1 MVSAAATVDSAAVS
15 SLTADSIIF
24 KDDLSVGQYFFGLS
38 MLLSENFVSLL
49 PVKRSLDYTRIRWQI
64 CIILS
69 SKLKCSLCPA
79 ATTDGLIWKIP

>member
-49 PVKRSLDYTRIRWQI
+49 PAKRSLDYTRIRRQI
-64 CIILS
+64 CLILS

-79 ATTDGLIWKIP
+79 ATSDDLIWKIP